1 MFSGRSLG
9 GAKRMW
15 GVLVAVG
22 LIIAGLLIVLGTG
35 AGSRQLRTMRRVQAE
50 PFMPEVDRRYFRG
63 QGRRRLAASGLL
75 VVIGGLIAFY
85 YLSGMDA
92 RMDELGEKRD
102 EGRPLSDTDR
112 DFMRLVLVY
121 WIGVILLLGA
131 VLSVAV
137 FDVWATRV
145 YWLARYREIKADHNT
160 KLQRDLAVY
169 RQQKL
174 NDRVKGLKKPTDDT
188 TPEGEPPV
196 V

>member
-1 MFSGRSLG
+1 MI
-9 GAKRMW
+9 
-15 GVLVAVG
+15 VG
-22 LIIAGLLIVLGTG
+22 LIIAALLVVLGTG

-50 PFMPEVDRRYFRG
+50 PFMPDVDRKYFRG

-75 VVIGGLIAFY
+75 VVIGLMIAFY

-92 RMDELGEKRD
+92 RMDELGEKRA
-102 EGRPLSDTDR
+102 EGPPAEADKE
-112 DFMRLVLVY
+112 FARLVGVY
-121 WIGVILLLGA
+121 WIVVILLLGA
-131 VLSVAV
+131 VVTVAMID
-137 FDVWATRV
+137 FWATRV
-145 YWLARYREIKADHNT
+145 YWLARYREIKNDHNT

-196 V
+196 G